1 MDSYNAEFEQEM
13 LEQQRYETEI
23 NLDPIE
29 PKINDNHEQIICED
43 NAKLLHLFALQQL
56 LDETSKV
63 IDEIKNEVKLSYKT
77 LDLVN
82 EEKCVEFASG
92 LKLSYTKPKQKTL
105 KDYDNEIEKA
115 RTALKLAQEKK
126 IDFEQHGCEES
137 KSKANLT
144 FGTTNSKFKKSIAI
158 KKAEILQEMPIFNQI
173 KAQIKQ
179 IEN

>member
-1 MDSYNAEFEQEM
+1 MDSYNAEFDQEM
-13 LEQQRYETEI
+13 LEQQRYESEI
-23 NLDPIE
+23 NIDPIE
-29 PKINDNHEQIICED
+29 PKINDNYKQIICED

-82 EEKCVEFASG
+82 EEKSVEFESG
-92 LKLSYTKPKQKTL
+92 LKFEDTQPKQKTL
-105 KDYDNEIEKA
+105 KDYDNDIEKA
-115 RTALKLAQEKK
+115 CKSLKLAQEKK
-126 IDFEQHGCEES
+126 IDFEQHGCEEN
-137 KSKANLT
+137 KSKASLT
-144 FGTTNSKFKKSIAI
+144 FGTTNSKFKESVAI
-158 KKAEILQEMPIFNQI
+158 KKAKILQEMPIFNQI